1 MFGLSSRC
9 STLAVIMVEKEMINT
24 LESGELRMYV
34 YLNRV
39 HCV

>member
-1 MFGLSSRC
+1 M
-9 STLAVIMVEKEMINT
+9 IMVEKEMVNT